1 MNLHFKYPK
10 ATFGAVIL
18 VASVST
24 LLAFAACGSTSKGD
38 APETLIPAG
47 STLIGSVQVAEILED
62 PDIAAFFENID
73 ADLGDAESFDQLLEM
88 VFEETGIDFRQ
99 ISHALLFGFGDFLGE
114 QIFGII
120 ARGVFDE
127 DQIVAAIKRSEETT
141 NFTTTVYKGRRLHSF
156 EDDEDSVALSV
167 LDTDTLV
174 FGIRDAVTAVIDV
187 QDGTRDPVS
196 GQVYDVFNDLG
207 NGLFRL
213 ALELPPEA
221 LPALDQPLEG
231 IPGLGGGFDGLLISL
246 DALKDLEIIG
256 VVLDKDGDILSV
268 EAQLDFISSES
279 AARMGDAIGGFFDLF
294 TALSPDERTRTLL
307 DKIQVDTSGTR
318 LTIRAEIPV
327 SELEELVGTLGG

>member
-1 MNLHFKYPK
+1 MNLSFKYPK
-10 ATFGAVIL
+10 ATFAAVIL

-24 LLAFAACGSTSKGD
+24 LLAFAACGSTSKSD
-38 APETLIPAG
+38 APETLVPAG
-47 STLIGSVQVAEILED
+47 STIIGSVQVTEILED
-62 PDIAAFFENID
+62 LDFAALFENID
-73 ADLGDAESFDQLLEM
+73 ADLGDVESFDQLLEM

-99 ISHALLFGFGDFLGE
+99 ISYAVLFGDVSRSEESFGV
-114 QIFGII
+114 I
-120 ARGVFDE
+120 AKGVFDE

-231 IPGLGGGFDGLLISL
+231 IPGLGGGFDGLPISL

-294 TALSPDERTRTLL
+294 TALSPDERTRALL
-307 DKIQVDTSGTR
+307 DKIPVETSGTR

>member
-1 MNLHFKYPK
+1 MNLSFKYPK
-10 ATFGAVIL
+10 VTFAAVIL

-24 LLAFAACGSTSKGD
+24 LLAFAACGSTSKSD
-38 APETLIPAG
+38 VPETLVPAG
-47 STLIGSVQVAEILED
+47 STIIGSVQVTEILED
-62 PDIAAFFENID
+62 LDFAALFENID
-73 ADLGDAESFDQLLEM
+73 ADLGDVESFDQLLEM

-99 ISHALLFGFGDFLGE
+99 ISYAVLFGDVSRAEESFGV
-114 QIFGII
+114 I
-120 ARGVFDE
+120 AKGVFDE

-141 NFTTTVYKGRRLHSF
+141 NFTTTVYKGQRLHSF

-207 NGLFRL
+207 DGLFRL

-221 LPALDQPLEG
+221 LEDLDQPLEG
-231 IPGLGGGFDGLLISL
+231 FPGLDGGFDGLPISL
-246 DALKDLEIIG
+246 DALTDLEIIG
-256 VVLDKDGDILSV
+256 VVLEKNGDILSV
-268 EAQLDFISSES
+268 EAQLDFVSSES
-279 AARMGDAIGGFFDLF
+279 AARMGDAIGGLFDLF

-307 DKIQVDTSGTR
+307 DNIPVETSGTR
-318 LTIRAEIPV
+318 LTIRAEITM